1 MKAQKAGIGIV
12 LAFLS
17 SIVLVHPAEALTLH
31 TVVSPDGSTRMTVRN
46 ENDGTLTYNI
56 QQNGKTVIQHGTL
69 GVKTEAYDLSEH
81 LYFDGETQRKV
92 KQNYTLIEHFNG
104 EIHS

>member
-17 SIVLVHPAEALTLH
+17 SIVLVHPAKALTLH

-46 ENDGTLTYNI
+46 ENDGSLT
-56 QQNGKTVIQHGTL
+56 
-69 GVKTEAYDLSEH
+69 
-81 LYFDGETQRKV
+81 
-92 KQNYTLIEHFNG
+92 
-104 EIHS
+104 

>member
-69 GVKTEAYDLSEH
+69 GVKQKHMTCLNICIS
-81 LYFDGETQRKV
+81 TV
-92 KQNYTLIEHFNG
+92 KHREKSNRTTH
-104 EIHS
+104 